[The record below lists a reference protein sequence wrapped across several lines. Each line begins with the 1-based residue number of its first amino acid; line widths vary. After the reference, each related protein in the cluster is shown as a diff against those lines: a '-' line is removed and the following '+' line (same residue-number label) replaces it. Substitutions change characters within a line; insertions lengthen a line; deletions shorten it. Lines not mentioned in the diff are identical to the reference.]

1 MNEYTLYVQLT
12 IKISIEINEMME
24 DQQRIKKGILLPI

>member
-1 MNEYTLYVQLT
+1 EYTLYVQLT

-24 DQQRIKKGILLPI
+24 DQQRIKKGIRLPI

>member
-24 DQQRIKKGILLPI
+24 DQQRIKEGIRLPI